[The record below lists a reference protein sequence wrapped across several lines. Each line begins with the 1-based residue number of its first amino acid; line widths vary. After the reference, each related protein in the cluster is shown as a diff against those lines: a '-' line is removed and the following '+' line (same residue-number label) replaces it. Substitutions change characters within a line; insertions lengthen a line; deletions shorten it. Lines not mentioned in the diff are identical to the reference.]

1 MKLSVASKNII
12 TSVLISMTDV
22 IFLLLLFLL
31 IASNFTAQT
40 GLPFRLPGSSS
51 QKRQT
56 MQILNL
62 VYTGEGVISYRGETY
77 DLRSLGPAL
86 KKDFRNSEQVVRLS
100 AAKSTPLQDVISIMD
115 IIRDAGYERIFVATE
130 AVLEKPDDD

>member
-1 MKLSVASKNII
+1 MKLSVASKKIS

-40 GLPFRLPGSSS
+40 GLSFRLPGSSS
-51 QKRQT
+51 QQRQT
-56 MQILNL
+56 MQILNM

-115 IIRDAGYERIFVATE
+115 TIRDAGYERIFVATE

>member
-1 MKLSVASKNII
+1 MKLSVASKKIS

-40 GLPFRLPGSSS
+40 GLSFRLPGSSS
-51 QKRQT
+51 QQRQT

-115 IIRDAGYERIFVATE
+115 TIRDAGYERIFVATE